1 MQLADG
7 HIGPPIHDLT
17 LVHTQART
25 IDSPHPGQEL
35 ASNLMRR
42 QERPLSSGA
51 GHGQINI

>member
-35 ASNLMRR
+35 ASNIKRR